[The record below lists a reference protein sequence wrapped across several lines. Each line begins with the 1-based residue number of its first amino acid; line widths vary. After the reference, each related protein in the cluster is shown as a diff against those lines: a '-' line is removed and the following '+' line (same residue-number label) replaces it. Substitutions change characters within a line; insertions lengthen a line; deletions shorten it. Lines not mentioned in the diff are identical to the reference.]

1 MGKVYVIRKQKSRSP
16 DVPVSVQT
24 TPTGITS
31 QIELGTDAP
40 LTDTER
46 YKLGRFGRF
55 GSNVARFAKPFA
67 AAYSTLSNL
76 ADDNQGDGLAALG
89 RAGLSG
95 YTTYNLMSPAERYL
109 ARFGTYFD
117 NYGKPRQ
124 VQSRLTDFNQSTAP
138 PAEPTLG
145 DFSNTTSPASPS
157 PASPSPKSVEET
169 QDKALRN
176 ATVESQAEI
185 QADANKKATEKQNAT
200 VDKLKDDREDQ
211 VQGG

>member
-1 MGKVYVIRKQKSRSP
+1 MSKVYVIRKQKSRSP

-24 TPTGITS
+24 TPTGFTS

-46 YKLGRFGRF
+46 YKLGRFGRI
-55 GSNVARFAKPFA
+55 GSNVVRFAKPFA
-67 AAYSTLSNL
+67 AAYSALSNL
-76 ADDNQGDGLAALG
+76 ADDNQSDGFSALG

-109 ARFGTYFD
+109 ARAGTYLD

-145 DFSNTTSPASPS
+145 DFSNTTGPASPS
-157 PASPSPKSVEET
+157 PDSPSMVGVQET
-169 QDKALRN
+169 QDAALRN
-176 ATVESQAEI
+176 ATVEAQAKA
-185 QADANKKATEKQNAT
+185 QADANKKATDKQNAAIT
-200 VDKLKDDREDQ
+200 TLSEDQ
-211 VQGG
+211 KQIQGG

>member
-24 TPTGITS
+24 TPTGFTS

-46 YKLGRFGRF
+46 YKLGRFGRI

-67 AAYSTLSNL
+67 AAYSALSNL
-76 ADDNQGDGLAALG
+76 ADDNQGDGFSALG

-109 ARFGTYFD
+109 ARAGTYLD

-145 DFSNTTSPASPS
+145 DFSNTTGPASPS
-157 PASPSPKSVEET
+157 PQSVDET
-169 QDKALRN
+169 RDKALRN
-176 ATVESQAEI
+176 ATVEEQAKAQAE
-185 QADANKKATEKQNAT
+185 ANKKATQKQNAT
-200 VDKLKDDREDQ
+200 MDTLIENQKQ
-211 VQGG
+211 IQGG